1 MSDTSM
7 ISQYCLPLLMQYE
20 LTSEDSKGSIVSGVS
35 ESDSGT
41 LLEAESVDVL
51 LRDVESNGYGKNVTM
66 LLTVETGK
74 SESLNNTNDEFSAS
88 FR

>member
-1 MSDTSM
+1 M

-51 LRDVESNGYGKNVTM
+51 LGDVESNGNGENVTM
-66 LLTVETGK
+66 LLTVERGK
-74 SESLNNTNDEFSAS
+74 SESLNNTID
-88 FR
+88 

>member
-35 ESDSGT
+35 ESDPGT

-51 LRDVESNGYGKNVTM
+51 LGDVESNGNGENVTM
-66 LLTVETGK
+66 LLTVERGK
-74 SESLNNTNDEFSAS
+74 SESLNNTVDEFSAS